1 MSDMKSGVEYVREM
15 QAAAPA
21 AGMHALLGLAIASVD
36 EGKCSVTGT
45 PEQRFYNH
53 QGRVHGGY
61 LATVIDTAL
70 GLAVQTALPAETGYG
85 TVELKVNYV
94 RKLDVTVGQITC
106 TGTVLHA
113 GRTMLTAE
121 AKVLGADGKLYAHGS
136 GTFLVYPK

>member
-1 MSDMKSGVEYVREM
+1 MPEAASGLDYLSTMIGAE
-15 QAAAPA
+15 PTT
-21 AGMHALLGLAIASVD
+21 GMHALLGIRLKSVA
-36 EGKCSVTGT
+36 EGNCTVTAK
-45 PEQRFYNH
+45 PDRKFYNH
-53 QGRVHGGY
+53 QGRVHGGF

-70 GLAVQTALPAETGYG
+70 GLAVQSKLPKTTGYG

-94 RKLDVTVGQITC
+94 RKLDEDVGEILC

-121 AKVLGADGKLYAHGS
+121 AKVIGLDGKLYAHGS